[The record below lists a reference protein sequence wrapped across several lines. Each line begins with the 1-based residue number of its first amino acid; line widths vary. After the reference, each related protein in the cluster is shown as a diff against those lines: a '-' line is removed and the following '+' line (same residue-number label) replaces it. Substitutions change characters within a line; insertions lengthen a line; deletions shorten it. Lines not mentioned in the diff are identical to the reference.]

1 MIGRLGIDGSAS
13 GGVSDTV
20 PAMRGEGSGLR
31 GRRRGHEV
39 DVRRVF
45 GLETEVRAS
54 VRVRFRGGEDPGLV
68 GAPGR
73 PTRVVEGGGRKVEGE
88 GRGVG
93 EESEG
98 VGKVGAGL

>member
-1 MIGRLGIDGSAS
+1 M
-13 GGVSDTV
+13 
-20 PAMRGEGSGLR
+20 R

-39 DVRRVF
+39 DVRGVF